1 MLVLWLTVM
10 LGCGGNWTDQEAC
23 QEYWR
28 AQCDCGVYDEDF
40 CAAEDFEA
48 TITDQCSNLSEK
60 EGSDEQ
66 QSYDEC
72 AIDGYRE
79 SCEWESVYETCCE
92 QYPGAADCG

>member
-28 AQCDCGVYDEDF
+28 AQCDCGVYSDGDNRCDES
-40 CAAEDFEA
+40 
-48 TITDQCSNLSEK
+48 IIKDQCGNLSDE
-60 EGSDEQ
+60 EGSDNQ
-66 QSYDEC
+66 QSFDEC
-72 AIDGYRE
+72 AVDGYRE